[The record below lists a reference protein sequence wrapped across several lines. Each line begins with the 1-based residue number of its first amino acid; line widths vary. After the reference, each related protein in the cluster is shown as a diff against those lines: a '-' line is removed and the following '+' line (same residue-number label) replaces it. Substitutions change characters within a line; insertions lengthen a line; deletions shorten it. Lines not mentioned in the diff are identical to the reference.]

1 MAIELPD
8 HLSRVLQN
16 GQRLRQQGY
25 RGRFAPTPSGP
36 LHLGNVR
43 TALLSWLHA
52 RVNNGQW
59 LLRVDDLD
67 TPRIRSGAI
76 ESVLQDLR
84 WLGLHWDGPLVLQS
98 RRRGL
103 YGSFLSSL
111 RKQGYLYP
119 CRCSR
124 RQLDGASIYPGTC
137 RRLPQDWGLRNAR
150 LPAWRLRVAEPFSA
164 QVGDVVLRRADGVIA
179 YHMATSIDELAMGI
193 SEVVRGQDLVS
204 VCAAQI
210 AVMSSLGMASPRYGH
225 VPLLCDSSG
234 QKLSKRDHAAGLSSL
249 RDRGEAAAQVIGQ
262 LAASLGLVSPTNA
275 ISAEELLEEL
285 RNRQDKLT
293 SLIVGADSSGK
304 VRDQSREKAS
314 N

>member
-1 MAIELPD
+1 MAIQLPD
-8 HLSRVLQN
+8 HLSQVLQN
-16 GQRLRQQGY
+16 GQGLRQQGY

-43 TALLSWLHA
+43 TALLSWLRA
-52 RVNNGQW
+52 RLFNGQW

-67 TPRIRSGAI
+67 TPRIRPGAI

-84 WLGLHWDGPLVLQS
+84 WLGLNWDGPLVLQS

-103 YGSFLSSL
+103 YGSFLSTF
-111 RKQGYLYP
+111 RRQGYLYP

-124 RQLDGASIYPGTC
+124 RQLDGATIYPGTC
-137 RRLPQDWGLRNAR
+137 RWLPQDWGLRDAR
-150 LPAWRLRVAEPFSA
+150 LPAWRLRVAEPFDSV
-164 QVGDVVLRRADGVIA
+164 VGDVILRRADGVIA
-179 YHMATSIDELAMGI
+179 YHLATSIDDLALGI
-193 SEVVRGQDLVS
+193 NEVVRGQDLVS
-204 VCAAQI
+204 VCSAQNAVI
-210 AVMSSLGMASPRYGH
+210 ASLGMASPRYGH

-234 QKLSKRDHAAGLSSL
+234 QKLSKRDHATGLSSL

-262 LAASLGLVSPTNA
+262 LAASLGLMSSMCA

-285 RNRQDKLT
+285 RVREDKLT

-304 VRDQSREKAS
+304 VRDHNCKKAS

>member
-1 MAIELPD
+1 MAIQLPD
-8 HLSRVLQN
+8 HLSQVLQN
-16 GQRLRQQGY
+16 GQGLRQQGY

-43 TALLSWLHA
+43 TALLSWLRA
-52 RVNNGQW
+52 RLCNGQW

-67 TPRIRSGAI
+67 TPRIRPGAI

-84 WLGLHWDGPLVLQS
+84 WLGLNWDGPLVLQS

-103 YGSFLSSL
+103 YGSFLSTF
-111 RKQGYLYP
+111 RRQGYLYP

-124 RQLDGASIYPGTC
+124 RQLDGATIYPGTC
-137 RRLPQDWGLRNAR
+137 RWLPQDWGLRDAR
-150 LPAWRLRVAEPFSA
+150 LPAWRLRVAEPFDSV
-164 QVGDVVLRRADGVIA
+164 VGDVILRRADGVIA
-179 YHMATSIDELAMGI
+179 YHLATSIDELALGI
-193 SEVVRGQDLVS
+193 NEVVRGQDLVS
-204 VCAAQI
+204 VCSAQNAVI
-210 AVMSSLGMASPRYGH
+210 ASLGMASPRYGH

-234 QKLSKRDHAAGLSSL
+234 QKLSKRDHATGLSSL

-262 LAASLGLVSPTNA
+262 LAASLGLMSSTCA

-285 RNRQDKLT
+285 RVREDKLT

-304 VRDQSREKAS
+304 VRNYS
-314 N
+314 

>member
-1 MAIELPD
+1 MAIKLPD
-8 HLSRVLQN
+8 HLNQVLQN
-16 GQRLRQQGY
+16 GQGLSQQGY

-43 TALLSWLHA
+43 TALLSWLRA
-52 RVNNGQW
+52 RLNNGQW

-76 ESVLQDLR
+76 ESVLKDLR
-84 WLGLHWDGPLVLQS
+84 WLGLNWDEPVVLQS

-103 YGSFLSSL
+103 YSSFLSIL

-124 RQLDGASIYPGTC
+124 RQLDGATIYPGTC
-137 RRLPQDWGLRNAR
+137 RGVRQGWGVKDER
-150 LPAWRLRVAEPFSA
+150 LPAWRLRVVEPFA
-164 QVGDVVLRRADGVIA
+164 TEVGDVVLRRTDGVIA
-179 YHMATSIDELAMGI
+179 YHLATSIDELALGI
-193 SEVVRGQDLVS
+193 NEVVRGQDLEAVW
-204 VCAAQI
+204 AAQS
-210 AVMSSLGMASPRYGH
+210 AVITSLGMTSPRYGH

-234 QKLSKRDHAAGLSSL
+234 EKLSKRAHATGLSSL
-249 RDRGEAAAQVIGQ
+249 RERGEASAQVIGR
-262 LAASLGLVSPTNA
+262 LATSLGLVSPATA

-285 RNRQDKLT
+285 RERQGQFNA
-293 SLIVGADSSGK
+293 LIVGANSSGK
-304 VRDQSREKAS
+304 VRDHNGKKAS

>member
-8 HLSRVLQN
+8 HLSQVLQN
-16 GQRLRQQGY
+16 GQGLSQQGY

-43 TALLSWLHA
+43 TALLSWLRA
-52 RVNNGQW
+52 RLNNGQW

-76 ESVLQDLR
+76 ESVRQDLR
-84 WLGLHWDGPLVLQS
+84 WLGLNWDGPLLLQS

-103 YGSFLSSL
+103 YGSFLSTL

-124 RQLDGASIYPGTC
+124 RQLEAETIYPGTC
-137 RRLPQDWGLRNAR
+137 SRLAQDWGLRDAR
-150 LPAWRLRVAEPFSA
+150 LPAWRLRVAEPFDKE
-164 QVGDVVLRRADGVIA
+164 VGDVILRRADGVIA
-179 YHMATSIDELAMGI
+179 YHLATSIDELALGI
-193 SEVVRGQDLVS
+193 NEVVRGQDLVS
-204 VCAAQI
+204 VCAAQC
-210 AVMSSLGMASPRYGH
+210 AVITSLGMASPRYGH

-234 QKLSKRDHAAGLSSL
+234 QKLSKRDHATGLGSL

-262 LAASLGLVSPTNA
+262 LAASLGLVSTTCE

-285 RNRQDKLT
+285 RVREDKLT
-293 SLIVGADSSGK
+293 SLILGSDSSGK
-304 VRDQSREKAS
+304 VRDH

>member
-8 HLSRVLQN
+8 HLSQVLQN
-16 GQRLRQQGY
+16 GQGLSQQGY

-43 TALLSWLHA
+43 TALLSWLRA
-52 RVNNGQW
+52 RLNNGQW

-76 ESVLQDLR
+76 ESVRQDLR
-84 WLGLHWDGPLVLQS
+84 WLGLNWDGPLLLQS

-103 YGSFLSSL
+103 YGSFLSTL

-124 RQLDGASIYPGTC
+124 RQLEAETIYPGTC
-137 RRLPQDWGLRNAR
+137 SRLAQDWGLRDAR
-150 LPAWRLRVAEPFSA
+150 LPAWRLRVAEPFA
-164 QVGDVVLRRADGVIA
+164 KEVGDVILRRADGVIA
-179 YHMATSIDELAMGI
+179 YHLATSIDELALGI
-193 SEVVRGQDLVS
+193 NEVVRGQDLVS
-204 VCAAQI
+204 VCAAQC
-210 AVMSSLGMASPRYGH
+210 AVITSLGMASPRYGH

-234 QKLSKRDHAAGLSSL
+234 QKLSKRDHATGLGSL

-262 LAASLGLVSPTNA
+262 LAASLGLVSTTCE

-285 RNRQDKLT
+285 RVREDKLT
-293 SLIVGADSSGK
+293 SLILGSDSSGK
-304 VRDQSREKAS
+304 VRDH

>member
-1 MAIELPD
+1 MAIQLPD
-8 HLSRVLQN
+8 HLSQVLQN
-16 GQRLRQQGY
+16 GQGLRQQGY

-43 TALLSWLHA
+43 TALLSWLRA
-52 RVNNGQW
+52 RLCNGQW

-67 TPRIRSGAI
+67 TPRIRPGAI

-84 WLGLHWDGPLVLQS
+84 WLGLNWDGPLVLQS

-103 YGSFLSSL
+103 YGSFLSTF
-111 RKQGYLYP
+111 RRQGYLYP

-124 RQLDGASIYPGTC
+124 RQLDGATIYPGTC
-137 RRLPQDWGLRNAR
+137 RWLPQDWGLRDAR
-150 LPAWRLRVAEPFSA
+150 LPAWRLRVAEPFDSV
-164 QVGDVVLRRADGVIA
+164 VGDVILRRADGVIA
-179 YHMATSIDELAMGI
+179 YHLATSIDELALGI
-193 SEVVRGQDLVS
+193 NEVVRGQDLVS
-204 VCAAQI
+204 VCSAQNAVI
-210 AVMSSLGMASPRYGH
+210 ASLGMASPRYGH

-234 QKLSKRDHAAGLSSL
+234 QKLSKRDHATGLSSL

-262 LAASLGLVSPTNA
+262 LAASLGLMSSTCA

-285 RNRQDKLT
+285 RVREDKLT

-304 VRDQSREKAS
+304 VRDH

>member
-1 MAIELPD
+1 MAIQLPD
-8 HLSRVLQN
+8 HLSQVLQN
-16 GQRLRQQGY
+16 GQGLRQQGY

-43 TALLSWLHA
+43 TALLSWLRA
-52 RVNNGQW
+52 RLSNGQW

-67 TPRIRSGAI
+67 TPRIRPGAI

-84 WLGLHWDGPLVLQS
+84 WLGLNWDGPLVLQS

-103 YGSFLSSL
+103 YGSFLSTF
-111 RKQGYLYP
+111 RRQGYLYP

-124 RQLDGASIYPGTC
+124 RQLDGATIYPGTC
-137 RRLPQDWGLRNAR
+137 RWLPQDWGLRDAR
-150 LPAWRLRVAEPFSA
+150 LPAWRLRVAEPFDTV
-164 QVGDVVLRRADGVIA
+164 VGDVILRRADGVIA
-179 YHMATSIDELAMGI
+179 YHLATSIDELALGI
-193 SEVVRGQDLVS
+193 NEVVRGQDLVS
-204 VCAAQI
+204 VCSAQNAVI
-210 AVMSSLGMASPRYGH
+210 ASLGMASPRYGH

-234 QKLSKRDHAAGLSSL
+234 QKLSKRDHATGLSSL

-262 LAASLGLVSPTNA
+262 LAASLGLVTSTCA

-285 RNRQDKLT
+285 RVREDKLT

-304 VRDQSREKAS
+304 VRDH

>member
-1 MAIELPD
+1 MVIKLPD
-8 HLSRVLQN
+8 HLNQVLQN
-16 GQRLRQQGY
+16 GQGLSQQGY

-43 TALLSWLHA
+43 TALLSWLRA
-52 RVNNGQW
+52 RLNNGQW

-76 ESVLQDLR
+76 ESVLKDLR
-84 WLGLHWDGPLVLQS
+84 WLGLNWDEPVVLQS

-103 YGSFLSSL
+103 YSSFLSIL

-124 RQLDGASIYPGTC
+124 RQLDGATIYPGTC
-137 RRLPQDWGLRNAR
+137 RGVRQGWGVKDER
-150 LPAWRLRVAEPFSA
+150 LPAWRLRVVEPFA
-164 QVGDVVLRRADGVIA
+164 TEVGDVVLRRTDGVIA
-179 YHMATSIDELAMGI
+179 YHLATSIDELALGI
-193 SEVVRGQDLVS
+193 NEVVRGQDLEAVW
-204 VCAAQI
+204 AAQS
-210 AVMSSLGMASPRYGH
+210 AVITSLGMTSPRYGH

-234 QKLSKRDHAAGLSSL
+234 EKLSKRDHATGLSSL
-249 RDRGEAAAQVIGQ
+249 RERGEASAQVIGR
-262 LAASLGLVSPTNA
+262 LATSLGLVSPATA

-285 RNRQDKLT
+285 RERQGQFNA
-293 SLIVGADSSGK
+293 LIVGANSSGK
-304 VRDQSREKAS
+304 VRDHNGKKAS

>member
-1 MAIELPD
+1 MAIQLPD
-8 HLSRVLQN
+8 HLSQVLQN
-16 GQRLRQQGY
+16 GQGLRQQGY

-43 TALLSWLHA
+43 TALLSWLRA
-52 RVNNGQW
+52 RLCNGQW

-67 TPRIRSGAI
+67 TPRIRPGAI

-84 WLGLHWDGPLVLQS
+84 WLGLNWDGPLVLQS

-103 YGSFLSSL
+103 YGSFLSTF
-111 RKQGYLYP
+111 RRQGYLYP

-124 RQLDGASIYPGTC
+124 RQLDGATIYPGTC
-137 RRLPQDWGLRNAR
+137 RWLPQDWGLRDAR
-150 LPAWRLRVAEPFSA
+150 LPAWRLRVAEPFDSV
-164 QVGDVVLRRADGVIA
+164 VGDVILRRADGVVA
-179 YHMATSIDELAMGI
+179 YHLATSIDELALGI
-193 SEVVRGQDLVS
+193 NEVVRGQDLVS
-204 VCAAQI
+204 VCSAQKAVI
-210 AVMSSLGMASPRYGH
+210 ASLGMASPRYVH

-234 QKLSKRDHAAGLSSL
+234 QKLSKRDHATGLSSL

-262 LAASLGLVSPTNA
+262 LAASLGLVSSKCA

-285 RNRQDKLT
+285 RVREDKLT

-304 VRDQSREKAS
+304 VRDH

>member
-1 MAIELPD
+1 MAIKLPD
-8 HLSRVLQN
+8 HLNQVLQN
-16 GQRLRQQGY
+16 GQGLSQQGY

-43 TALLSWLHA
+43 TALLSWLRA
-52 RVNNGQW
+52 RLNNGQW

-76 ESVLQDLR
+76 ESVLKDLR
-84 WLGLHWDGPLVLQS
+84 WLGLNWDEPVVLQS

-103 YGSFLSSL
+103 YSSFLSIL

-124 RQLDGASIYPGTC
+124 RQLDGATIYPGTC
-137 RRLPQDWGLRNAR
+137 RGVRQGWGVKDER
-150 LPAWRLRVAEPFSA
+150 LPAWRLRVVEPFA
-164 QVGDVVLRRADGVIA
+164 TEVGDVVLRRTDGVIA
-179 YHMATSIDELAMGI
+179 YHLATSIDELALGI
-193 SEVVRGQDLVS
+193 NEVVRGQDLEAVW
-204 VCAAQI
+204 AAQS
-210 AVMSSLGMASPRYGH
+210 AVITSLGMTSPRYGH

-234 QKLSKRDHAAGLSSL
+234 EKLSKRAHATGLSSL
-249 RDRGEAAAQVIGQ
+249 RDRGEASAQVIGR
-262 LAASLGLVSPTNA
+262 LATSLGLVSPATA

-285 RNRQDKLT
+285 RERQGQFNA
-293 SLIVGADSSGK
+293 LIVGANSSGK
-304 VRDQSREKAS
+304 VRDHNGKKAS

>member
-1 MAIELPD
+1 MAIQLPD
-8 HLSRVLQN
+8 HLSQVLQN
-16 GQRLRQQGY
+16 GQELRRQGY

-43 TALLSWLHA
+43 TALLSWLRA
-52 RVNNGQW
+52 RLSNGQW

-84 WLGLHWDGPLVLQS
+84 WLGLNWDGPLVLQS

-103 YGSFLSSL
+103 YGSFLSTF
-111 RKQGYLYP
+111 RRQGYLYP

-124 RQLDGASIYPGTC
+124 RQLDGAPIYPGTC
-137 RRLPQDWGLRNAR
+137 RRLPQDWGLRDAR
-150 LPAWRLRVAEPFSA
+150 LPAWRLRVDEPFA
-164 QVGDVVLRRADGVIA
+164 TEVGDVVLRRADGVIA
-179 YHMATSIDELAMGI
+179 YHLATSIDELALGI
-193 SEVVRGQDLVS
+193 NEVVRGEDLVS
-204 VCAAQI
+204 VCAAQSAVI
-210 AVMSSLGMASPRYGH
+210 ASLGMDSPRYGH
-225 VPLLCDSSG
+225 VPLLCGSSG
-234 QKLSKRDHAAGLSSL
+234 QKLSKRDHVNGLSSL

-262 LAASLGLVSPTNA
+262 LAVPLGLVSPTNA

-285 RNRQDKLT
+285 RVREGKLT

-304 VRDQSREKAS
+304 VRDYS
-314 N
+314 

>member
-1 MAIELPD
+1 MAIQLPD
-8 HLSRVLQN
+8 HLSQVLQN
-16 GQRLRQQGY
+16 GQGLRQQGY

-43 TALLSWLHA
+43 TALLSWLRA
-52 RVNNGQW
+52 RLSNGQW

-67 TPRIRSGAI
+67 TPRIRPGAI

-84 WLGLHWDGPLVLQS
+84 WLGLNWDGPLVLQS

-103 YGSFLSSL
+103 YGSFLSTF
-111 RKQGYLYP
+111 RRQGYLYP

-124 RQLDGASIYPGTC
+124 RQLDGATIYPGTC
-137 RRLPQDWGLRNAR
+137 RWLPQDWGLRDAR
-150 LPAWRLRVAEPFSA
+150 LPAWRLRVAEPFDSV
-164 QVGDVVLRRADGVIA
+164 VGDVILRRADGVIA
-179 YHMATSIDELAMGI
+179 YHLATSIDELALGI
-193 SEVVRGQDLVS
+193 NEVVRGQDLVS
-204 VCAAQI
+204 VCSAQNAVI
-210 AVMSSLGMASPRYGH
+210 ASLGMASPRYGY

-234 QKLSKRDHAAGLSSL
+234 QKLSKRDHATGLSSL

-262 LAASLGLVSPTNA
+262 LAASLGLVSSKCA

-285 RNRQDKLT
+285 RVREDKLT

-304 VRDQSREKAS
+304 VRDH

>member
-1 MAIELPD
+1 MAIQLPD
-8 HLSRVLQN
+8 HLSQVLQN
-16 GQRLRQQGY
+16 GQGLRQQGY

-43 TALLSWLHA
+43 TALLSWLRA
-52 RVNNGQW
+52 RLCNGQW

-67 TPRIRSGAI
+67 TPRIRPGAI

-84 WLGLHWDGPLVLQS
+84 WLGLNWDGPLVLQS

-103 YGSFLSSL
+103 YGSFLSTF
-111 RKQGYLYP
+111 RRQGYLYP

-124 RQLDGASIYPGTC
+124 RQLDGATIYPGTC
-137 RRLPQDWGLRNAR
+137 RWLPQDWGLRDAR
-150 LPAWRLRVAEPFSA
+150 LPAWRLRVAEPFDSV
-164 QVGDVVLRRADGVIA
+164 VGDVILRRADGVIA
-179 YHMATSIDELAMGI
+179 YHLATSIDELALGI
-193 SEVVRGQDLVS
+193 NEVVRGQDLVS
-204 VCAAQI
+204 VCSAQNAVI
-210 AVMSSLGMASPRYGH
+210 ASLGMASPRYGH

-234 QKLSKRDHAAGLSSL
+234 QKLSKRDHATGLSSL

-262 LAASLGLVSPTNA
+262 LAASLGLMSSTCA

-285 RNRQDKLT
+285 RVREDKLT

-304 VRDQSREKAS
+304 VRDY

>member
-8 HLSRVLQN
+8 HLSQVLQN
-16 GQRLRQQGY
+16 GQRLSQQGY

-43 TALLSWLHA
+43 TALLSWLRA
-52 RVNNGQW
+52 RLNNGQW

-76 ESVLQDLR
+76 ESVRQDLR
-84 WLGLHWDGPLVLQS
+84 WLGLNWDGPLLLQS

-103 YGSFLSSL
+103 YGSFLSTL

-124 RQLDGASIYPGTC
+124 RQLDGETIYPGTC
-137 RRLPQDWGLRNAR
+137 RRLDQDWGLRDAR
-150 LPAWRLRVAEPFSA
+150 LPAWRLRVAEPFA
-164 QVGDVVLRRADGVIA
+164 KKVGDVILRRTDGVIA
-179 YHMATSIDELAMGI
+179 YHLATSIDELALGI
-193 SEVVRGQDLVS
+193 NEVVRGQDLLS
-204 VCAAQI
+204 VCAAQS
-210 AVMSSLGMASPRYGH
+210 AVITSLGMASPRYGH

-304 VRDQSREKAS
+304 VRDQSRKKAS

>member
-8 HLSRVLQN
+8 HLSQVLQN
-16 GQRLRQQGY
+16 GQGLSQQGY

-52 RVNNGQW
+52 RLNNGQW

-76 ESVLQDLR
+76 ESVRQDLC
-84 WLGLHWDGPLVLQS
+84 WLGLNWDGPLVLQS

-103 YGSFLSSL
+103 YGSFLSTL

-124 RQLDGASIYPGTC
+124 RQLDGETIYPGTC
-137 RRLPQDWGLRNAR
+137 RRLDQDWGLRDAR
-150 LPAWRLRVAEPFSA
+150 LPAWRLRVVEPFA
-164 QVGDVVLRRADGVIA
+164 KEVGDVILRRTDGVIA
-179 YHMATSIDELAMGI
+179 YHLATSIDELALGI
-193 SEVVRGQDLVS
+193 NEVVRGQDLVS
-204 VCAAQI
+204 VCAAQC
-210 AVMSSLGMASPRYGH
+210 AVITSLGMASPRYGH

-234 QKLSKRDHAAGLSSL
+234 QKLSKRDHAAGLGPL

-262 LAASLGLVSPTNA
+262 LAASLGLVSTKCA

-285 RNRQDKLT
+285 RVREDKLT
-293 SLIVGADSSGK
+293 SLIVGSDSSGK
-304 VRDQSREKAS
+304 VRDH

>member
-1 MAIELPD
+1 MAVHLPD
-8 HLSRVLQN
+8 HLSQVLQN

-43 TALLSWLHA
+43 TALLSWLRA
-52 RVNNGQW
+52 RLSNGQW

-67 TPRIRSGAI
+67 TPRIHFGAI
-76 ESVLQDLR
+76 DSMLQDLR
-84 WLGLHWDGPLVLQS
+84 WLGLNWDGPLVLQS

-103 YGSFLSSL
+103 YGSFLSTF
-111 RKQGYLYP
+111 RRQNYLYP

-124 RQLDGASIYPGTC
+124 RQLEGATIYPGTC
-137 RRLPQDWGLRNAR
+137 SLLHQGWGLRDAR
-150 LPAWRLRVAEPFSA
+150 LPAWRLRVAEPYDRV
-164 QVGDVVLRRADGVIA
+164 VGDVVLRRADGIIA
-179 YHMATSIDELAMGI
+179 YHLATSIDELALGI
-193 SEVVRGQDLVS
+193 NEVVRGQDLVS
-204 VCAAQI
+204 VCAAQS
-210 AVMSSLGMASPRYGH
+210 AVITSLGLTVPSYGH

-234 QKLSKRDHAAGLSSL
+234 QKLSKRDHATGLGSL
-249 RDRGEAAAQVIGQ
+249 RDRGKAAAQVIGQ
-262 LAASLGLVSPTNA
+262 LAASLGLVSPKSA

-285 RNRQDKLT
+285 RVREDKLT

-304 VRDQSREKAS
+304 VRDR

>member
-67 TPRIRSGAI
+67 TPRIRSGAT

-210 AVMSSLGMASPRYGH
+210 AVMSSLGMASPRYLH
-225 VPLLCDSSG
+225 VPLLCDPSG
-234 QKLSKRDHAAGLSSL
+234 QKLSKREQATGVRSL
-249 RDRGEAAAQVIGQ
+249 RDRGDTAAQLIGQ
-262 LAASLGLVSPTNA
+262 LASSLGLVPPEHA

-285 RNRQDKLT
+285 RERQDKLT

-304 VRDQSREKAS
+304 VRDR

>member
-1 MAIELPD
+1 MAFELPD

-67 TPRIRSGAI
+67 TPRIRSGAT

-137 RRLPQDWGLRNAR
+137 GRLQQDWGLRNAR

-210 AVMSSLGMASPRYGH
+210 AVMSSLGMASPRYLH
-225 VPLLCDSSG
+225 VPLLCDPSG
-234 QKLSKRDHAAGLSSL
+234 QKLSKREQATGVRSL
-249 RDRGEAAAQVIGQ
+249 RDRGDTAAQLIGQ
-262 LAASLGLVSPTNA
+262 LASSLGLVPPEHA

-285 RNRQDKLT
+285 RERQDKLT

-304 VRDQSREKAS
+304 VRDR

>member
-1 MAIELPD
+1 MAIQLPD
-8 HLSRVLQN
+8 HLSQVLQN
-16 GQRLRQQGY
+16 GQGLRQQGY

-43 TALLSWLHA
+43 TALLSWLRA
-52 RVNNGQW
+52 RLFNGQW

-67 TPRIRSGAI
+67 TPRIRPGAI

-84 WLGLHWDGPLVLQS
+84 WLGLNWDGPLVLQS

-103 YGSFLSSL
+103 YGSFLSTF
-111 RKQGYLYP
+111 RRQGYLYP

-124 RQLDGASIYPGTC
+124 RQLDGATIYPGTC
-137 RRLPQDWGLRNAR
+137 RWLPQDWGLRDAR
-150 LPAWRLRVAEPFSA
+150 LPAWRLRVAEPFDSV
-164 QVGDVVLRRADGVIA
+164 VGDVILRRADGVVA
-179 YHMATSIDELAMGI
+179 YHLATSIDELALGI
-193 SEVVRGQDLVS
+193 NEVVRGQDLVS
-204 VCAAQI
+204 VCSAQNAVI
-210 AVMSSLGMASPRYGH
+210 ASLGMASPRYGH

-234 QKLSKRDHAAGLSSL
+234 QKLSKRDHATGLSSL

-262 LAASLGLVSPTNA
+262 LAASLGLMSSMCA

-285 RNRQDKLT
+285 RVREDKLT

-304 VRDQSREKAS
+304 VRDH